1 MINFGSKQKKIKE
14 NTKGLRLKKGIF
26 FLEMKVERLL
36 AMLVV

>member
-1 MINFGSKQKKIKE
+1 MINFGSKQKIKE
-14 NTKGLRLKKGIF
+14 NKKGLRLEKKEFF